1 MEPRWQ
7 NSSVFNDVYIR
18 YLGGV
23 GRFDLWLRTDGS
35 TILVRW
41 GPKTE
46 HWVAYV
52 IRGRRLPDKADVQEK
67 NMPTLEELALI
78 RHYLALFV
86 PELGLKSR
94 YMEHITDGT

>member
-1 MEPRWQ
+1 MEPRWK
-7 NSSVFNDVYIR
+7 NPSIFNDVYVR
-18 YLGGV
+18 YLGSV
-23 GRFDLWLRTDGS
+23 ERFDLWLRTDGR

-52 IRGRRLPDKADVQEK
+52 IRDRRLPDEADVQEK

-86 PELGLKSR
+86 PELNTKVEYHDTTMG
-94 YMEHITDGT
+94 